1 MKKVSVTAT
10 LLVAL
15 IAATLSGCADP
26 TRTEITCVPTTKPGN
41 TLSVTPSATPVE
53 ICTLDATTAEAP
65 LLDNG
70 ATLEDIA
77 GFLNRGANELLE
89 QYEEQLEWVRSNFPY
104 DEYYVKELGVTI
116 VCYSPGNSYP
126 PQEGIAKY
134 IELDDD
140 EIILGGID
148 ASMNFAQVMNLLGE
162 AKIHELEDGLP
173 GLMTYE
179 LRYMYEGIK
188 LRVYS
193 WDMNG
198 NGGIYAS
205 IVDEFV
211 PEYRP
216 IRITPEQITHY
227 FDLSFE
233 DLKMELGEDDS
244 KMPSMSPHLKVY
256 SKYGAEFWFNN
267 EDEKQLLTIRLGSR
281 YQINILKNGLRLEDI
296 MSIMGETE
304 VKEYYLYDEEVH
316 SDDGLYIEILYE
328 FDNFEIEITNHR
340 YYDDWRAYWDIKTN
354 DLTYLKYFDYP
365 RKLFVSPTTPLCIP

>member
-1 MKKVSVTAT
+1 MKKVTITTA
-10 LLVAL
+10 LMAAL
-15 IAATLSGCADP
+15 IIATLSGCANLAP
-26 TRTEITCVPTTKPGN
+26 AEITYMPTSKPSI
-41 TLSVTPSATPVE
+41 TLSVTPSAAPVE
-53 ICTLDATTAEAP
+53 ICILDSRAAEAP
-65 LLDNG
+65 LLDNA
-70 ATLEDIA
+70 ATLKDIA
-77 GFLNRGANELLE
+77 GFLNRGTNELLE

-104 DEYYVKELGVTI
+104 DEYYDKELGVTI
-116 VCYSPGNSYP
+116 VCYSPGDSSP

-148 ASMNFAQVMNLLGE
+148 ASMNFTQVMNLLGK
-162 AKIHELEDGLP
+162 AKIHKLEDGLP

-188 LRVYS
+188 LRIYS

-244 KMPSMSPHLKVY
+244 KMPSMSPHLKMY
-256 SKYGAEFWFNN
+256 SKYGAEFRYND
-267 EDEKQLLTIRLGSR
+267 EDEKQLLTIRLDSR
-281 YQINILKNGLRLEDI
+281 YQINILKNGIRLKDT

-304 VKEYYLYDEEVH
+304 VKEYYLYDEEAP
-316 SDDGLYIEILYE
+316 SDDGLHYEILYE
-328 FDNFEIEITNHR
+328 FDNFEIEITNHG

-354 DLTYLKYFDYP
+354 DLTYSKYFDYP
-365 RKLFVSPTTPLCIP
+365 HKLFVSPTTPLCLP